1 MKLLFVCMGNI
12 CRSPTAKA
20 VVDRH
25 IEQQGLSAQIYTE
38 SAGTHAYHVGE
49 QPDPRSQ
56 AAARKLGMNISQD
69 LARQL
74 CTEDFLRFDHILV
87 MDERNLYDAR
97 QIAPTEANAQLA
109 LMMSYA
115 PDYGITEVPDPYYGG
130 EEGFIQVLDML
141 DEAAQRLLATLKPQ
155 LTP

>member
-25 IEQQGLSAQIYTE
+25 IQQQGLSQHIYTE

-56 AAARKLGMNISQD
+56 AAARKLGMDISQD

-74 CTEDFLRFDHILV
+74 LSDDFQRFDHILV
-87 MDERNLYDAR
+87 MDEQNLYNAR
-97 QIAPTEANAQLA
+97 QVAPTTASAQLA

-115 PDYGITEVPDPYYGG
+115 PDYGLHEVPDPYYGG
-130 EEGFIQVLDML
+130 EDGFVQVLDML
-141 DEAAQRLLATLKPQ
+141 DVAAQRLLAALKPQ
-155 LTP
+155 LNS